1 MQALVLPDKSRLA
14 CGDTGSGAPLVLVHG
29 SPAEG
34 RAWGRVAKH
43 LAPGFRVLTPDLP
56 GYGASDPLPPG
67 ANGTAALAA
76 AVGAL
81 IASLDAPAW
90 VVGHS
95 YGGNVALHAAIAQQQ
110 RVRGLV
116 LFEPVFF
123 WGLALAGEDTALAG
137 ARVHFEDYVR
147 RVEDGDSPAVFRMID
162 FWFGTGA
169 FAKLP
174 PPVRAF
180 LVKFAPKNAA
190 DVKASFAESL
200 PQTALAGFDRPTII
214 AYGGASP
221 PIIPTIAHSLARLLP
236 RAEARAIPGGTHAM
250 LDTHAEAV
258 AALINEH
265 ARA

>member
-1 MQALVLPDKSRLA
+1 M
-14 CGDTGSGAPLVLVHG
+14 LVHG

-34 RAWGRVAKH
+34 RAWSRVAKH

-67 ANGTAALAA
+67 VNGTSALAT

-81 IASLDAPAW
+81 IDTLDTPAW

-95 YGGNVALHAAIAQQQ
+95 YGGNVALHAAIAQQP

-123 WGLALAGEDTALAG
+123 RGLALAGEDAALAA
-137 ARVHFEDYVR
+137 ARAHFEDYVR
-147 RVEDGDSPAVFRMID
+147 RVEGGDSPAVFRMID

-174 PPVRAF
+174 LPVQAF
-180 LVKFAPKNAA
+180 LIKFAPKNAA
-190 DVKASFAESL
+190 DVKASLAETL
-200 PQTALAGFDRPTII
+200 PKAALAGFDRPNII

-221 PIIPTIAHSLARLLP
+221 PIIPTIANALARLLP
-236 RAEARAIPGGTHAM
+236 RAEARAIAGGTHAM
-250 LDTHAEAV
+250 LDMHAEAV
-258 AALINEH
+258 AAIINEH
-265 ARA
+265 TRA